1 MDSNDS
7 TNIMPMR
14 FYVRLGAIIGD
25 KLHPEQCEVL
35 MNLLGWSYDFV
46 VLRDRFGL
54 LNASNPLAST
64 GLLIKTRF
72 LRESSFFLVFLSL
85 EIQKFCRKLKFGA
98 KVDFGEKSW

>member
-14 FYVRLGAIIGD
+14 FYVRLGAITGA
-25 KLHPEQCEVL
+25 KRYQEQCEVL

-46 VLRDRFGL
+46 LRDHSGL

-64 GLLIKTRF
+64 G
-72 LRESSFFLVFLSL
+72 
-85 EIQKFCRKLKFGA
+85 
-98 KVDFGEKSW
+98 